1 MIAKPLLLPRD
12 HRTWLDKREGG
23 LPAGPQTGQPGPKQP
38 VGGMGVEV
46 EKLHDALT
54 GSIYPGV
61 DNGARFL
68 YICGDTCGML
78 TPRRVCAAT

>member
-1 MIAKPLLLPRD
+1 MLPMSRSTYGD
-12 HRTWLDKREGG
+12 CHGLRGASL

-54 GSIYPGV
+54 GSIYPVV